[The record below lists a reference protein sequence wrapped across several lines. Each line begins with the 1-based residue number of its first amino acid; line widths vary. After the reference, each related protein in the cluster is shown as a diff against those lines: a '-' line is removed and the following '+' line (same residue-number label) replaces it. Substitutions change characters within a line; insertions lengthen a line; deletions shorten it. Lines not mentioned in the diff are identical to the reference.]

1 MRTVLPE
8 TTAHQ
13 RVETLAQLLAEGYLR
28 SRRGYAQGEPI
39 GPVSRSVAFGATAGA
54 ISPHGGEIVAGGR
67 RLGDDDPEKMSISDA
82 PGLEVGARVGPH
94 GDAR

>member
-13 RVETLAQLLAEGYLR
+13 RVETLAQLLTEGYLR
-28 SRRGYAQGEPI
+28 SRRGYAQGDPV
-39 GPVSRSVAFGATAGA
+39 GPVSRSVALGA
-54 ISPHGGEIVAGGR
+54 IHSPNSPHCGEIVPGGPLLAAG
-67 RLGDDDPEKMSISDA
+67 DPEKLSISDA